1 MPEANGNSNEPTLA
15 ERVFAEQS
23 ASLSQPPAD
32 TASTGEPHAVG
43 ANSSSPNGENSAYI
57 AEGRSST
64 VHSASVDGAPVLI
77 AQSSQTNQSV
87 VPVNV
92 TSPVDVTLKTHE
104 GVMKKWGALIV
115 SIISLILSLISFGL
129 STFISYSNGIVDR
142 NAELTYSGPDATVV
156 KQLDSMKA
164 ELPYA
169 AVQLF
174 NSGVG
179 SAYNIR
185 FTNSNANIYA
195 IVYVTQE
202 SAPTLLTSI
211 PRLAP
216 GEQATVLFY
225 PPSEKL
231 NGIPPKS
238 ATNGTFTG
246 TGEIKFDY
254 TYSEEVSH
262 EFFNRQKIR
271 TTTKTLTM
279 WQDTDDA
286 NVKAE
291 YAPVALMPDRIGD
304 AKTEKVLPL
313 KQFPNTGR

>member
-1 MPEANGNSNEPTLA
+1 M
-15 ERVFAEQS
+15 
-23 ASLSQPPAD
+23 
-32 TASTGEPHAVG
+32 
-43 ANSSSPNGENSAYI
+43 
-57 AEGRSST
+57 
-64 VHSASVDGAPVLI
+64 HSASVDGAPVLI
-77 AQSSQTNQSV
+77 AQLSQTNQSV

-291 YAPVALMPDRIGD
+291 HAPVALMPDRIGD

-313 KQFPNTGR
+313 KQLPNTGR